1 VRTYPS
7 FAVCRIPD
15 HPSIRSVP
23 LLTKR
28 GYAESCRTIVSASR
42 HFAAQ
47 IKQRFPT
54 DLYVLGD
61 PKISVVAF
69 ASRDPARLNIHAVG
83 DAMGKKGWHL
93 NGLANPAALHMAFTV
108 GHFSSACF

>member
-1 VRTYPS
+1 M
-7 FAVCRIPD
+7 
-15 HPSIRSVP
+15 
-23 LLTKR
+23 
-28 GYAESCRTIVSASR
+28 
-42 HFAAQ
+42 
-47 IKQRFPT
+47 

-69 ASRDPARLNIHAVG
+69 ASRNPARLNIHAVG

-108 GHFSSACF
+108 SMIRLGWSVVHLFVSSGAGRTTGSDGTSQVVGGGEKWK